1 MYSAREVTN
10 VLGVSAARLRSY
22 VRAGF
27 ISPERDE
34 SGEMRFSFRDLVL
47 LRRAEGL
54 VGDQVSPRRV
64 TESLRRVRERVAD
77 ASTLAGV
84 NLRAEGRHIIVEDG
98 RGSWRADDGQM
109 LLDLQGPRAPAARH
123 GALRDGQGEDG
134 GASISPLALARA
146 QAERAQSDA
155 PPLVSGD
162 APGATT
168 VAPTLNDPNAP
179 LPANVTAQDLYER
192 GCAIEDRDATAA
204 REAYRRAISI
214 DPDHADAHVNL
225 GRLLHEAGHPEA
237 AQIHYRLAL
246 TARPTDS
253 TAAFNLGVALEDLLR
268 RDDAISAY
276 ERAIT
281 NDPGNA
287 DAHYNLARLLEQSGR
302 PEVAIRHLLMY
313 RQLTKKR

>member
-1 MYSAREVTN
+1 MYTAREVTN
-10 VLGVSAARLRSY
+10 VLGLSASRLRSY

-54 VGDQVSPRRV
+54 VGDQVSARRV
-64 TESLRRVRERVAD
+64 TESLRRLRERVSD
-77 ASTLAGV
+77 FETLAGV
-84 NLRAEGRHIIVEDG
+84 NLRAEGRHIIVDDG
-98 RGSWRADDGQM
+98 HSRWRADDGQV

-123 GALRDGQGEDG
+123 SAAAAG
-134 GASISPLALARA
+134 GTISPLALARA
-146 QAERAQSDA
+146 ERSQAMT
-155 PPLVSGD
+155 PLVSGD
-162 APGATT
+162 PPGVGA
-168 VAPTLNDPNAP
+168 VAPALNDPNAP

-192 GCAIEDRDATAA
+192 GCALEEKDVAAA
-204 REAYRRAISI
+204 REAYRRAIAL

-268 RDDAISAY
+268 RDDAIAAY
-276 ERAIT
+276 ECAIT

-302 PEVAIRHLLMY
+302 PEIAIRHLLMY